1 VIKGKIEGI
10 EKLEGAVQK
19 VSRRIFSETK
29 KILRAEAVL
38 MAAHIKKDLMSGPRP
53 EKLGVRTGALRSS
66 VKSMAVTESPGLIES
81 GVGFGTQYARPHVGP
96 KGQITTIRAKKGKFL
111 AIPMAAAMT
120 PSGVA
125 KGAPRSGVWGQTF
138 LFRLKD
144 GSGRLMLFG
153 KRIAQKGAKAGQA
166 RGNIVP
172 LFLLVKQVKIKARIH
187 PEEILA
193 WEKPKMIAAFRN
205 IGVNLKGA

>member
-1 VIKGKIEGI
+1 VIKGKIEGV
-10 EKLEGAVQK
+10 EKLEGAVQG
-19 VSRRIFSETK
+19 VSKRIFSETK
-29 KILRAEAVL
+29 KILRTEAVL

-96 KGQITTIRAKKGKFL
+96 KGQVTTIRAKKGKFL
-111 AIPMAAAMT
+111 AIPMADAMT
-120 PSGVA
+120 NSGVPRGSA
-125 KGAPRSGVWGQTF
+125 RSGMWGETF
-138 LFRLKD
+138 FYRTKKGKLV
-144 GSGRLMLFG
+144 LFG
-153 KRIAQKGAKAGQA
+153 KRVAQKGKGAGRT
-166 RGNIVP
+166 RGEIVP

-205 IGVNLKGA
+205 IGVNLKGE